1 VAPHGAK
8 RSAANTLAQPAV
20 SAPSAPG
27 ENHLFSIETTPCGG
41 PSFAVAKALNA
52 AKVPF
57 VFLTGYDQA
66 VITEAFSTVQRV
78 QKPLEPQEIVCPLA
92 QLLKPR
98 G

>member
-1 VAPHGAK
+1 M
-8 RSAANTLAQPAV
+8 
-20 SAPSAPG
+20 
-27 ENHLFSIETTPCGG
+27 
-41 PSFAVAKALNA
+41 AKALNA

-78 QKPLEPQEIVCPLA
+78 QKPLEPQEIVCPLV